1 MCIGR
6 FVARLLFM
14 LDRRSTLNSNRRM
27 NKKLLLAGLLV
38 AAISPAVHAAGLN
51 LEGGADSISGP
62 ALIAPLK
69 TDGGFLGQ
77 FRASPMSNPRTL
89 YINNGYKL
97 GVRAESLRTLGL
109 DSEGGTILGNDNGYP
124 NGGNN
129 NGNNGTVHVPEPD
142 GLGAM
147 LAAGIFGLGFAGYSV
162 SQRRRVHGAA

>member
-1 MCIGR
+1 
-6 FVARLLFM
+6 
-14 LDRRSTLNSNRRM
+14 M
-27 NKKLLLAGLLV
+27 NKKLLLAALL
-38 AAISPAVHAAGLN
+38 AALISPAVHAAGLN
-51 LEGGADSISGP
+51 LDGASP
-62 ALIAPLK
+62 AFIAPLK

-97 GVRAESLRTLGL
+97 GIRAESLKALSL
-109 DSEGGTILGNDNGYP
+109 DGEGGTIGGNDNGYP

-129 NGNNGTVHVPEPD
+129 GTVRVPEPD
-142 GLGAM
+142 GLGAF